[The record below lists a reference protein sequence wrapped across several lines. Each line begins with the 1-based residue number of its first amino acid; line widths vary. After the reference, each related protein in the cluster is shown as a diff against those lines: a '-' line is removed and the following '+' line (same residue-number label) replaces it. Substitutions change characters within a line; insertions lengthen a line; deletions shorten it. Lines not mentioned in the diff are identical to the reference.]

1 MWMPKVLSRQIV
13 FSGRHTL
20 GICQRGDP
28 GGSGLFYFH
37 GFPGSRLEVQ
47 AADTAARRRGI
58 RIIGIDRPGYGLSAA
73 QPGRQLLD
81 WPNDVIRVAD
91 HLELE
96 TFAVLGVSGGGPYA
110 AACAYQIPQRLT
122 AVGIAGGLGPLQTHA
137 AAASMCRFNRFGL
150 KLAGLCPGLLR
161 PLLTSIRWLLQR
173 RPQTALQF
181 VARRAG
187 GPDQKFFENPE
198 LLATMKQS
206 FRESMRF
213 GIEGAADDL
222 RIYSRPWKFSL
233 QSIEMRVHL
242 WHGERD
248 RLVPAAMGRQMS
260 ASIAGCRARFFPDE
274 GHFSLIVHRMDQ
286 ILADLAGA

>member
-1 MWMPKVLSRQIV
+1 MPKVLSRQIV
-13 FSGRHTL
+13 FSGRHAL

-28 GGSGLFYFH
+28 GGNGLFYFH

-81 WPNDVIRVAD
+81 WPNDVIRTAD
-91 HLELE
+91 HLGLD

-110 AACAYQIPQRLT
+110 AACAYQIPHRLT
-122 AVGIAGGLGPLQTHA
+122 AVGIAGGLGPLHTHE

-150 KLAGLCPGLLR
+150 KLAGLCPALLR
-161 PLLTSIRWLLQR
+161 PLLTSIRWLLRR
-173 RPQTALQF
+173 RPQSALQF

-187 GPDQKFFENPE
+187 VTDRNFFEQPE
-198 LLATMKQS
+198 LLAIMKQS

-233 QSIEMRVHL
+233 QAIEMRVHL

-248 RLVPAAMGRQMS
+248 RLVPATMGRQMA
-260 ASIAGCRARFFPDE
+260 ASIADCRARFFPDE

-286 ILADLAGA
+286 ILADLSGA